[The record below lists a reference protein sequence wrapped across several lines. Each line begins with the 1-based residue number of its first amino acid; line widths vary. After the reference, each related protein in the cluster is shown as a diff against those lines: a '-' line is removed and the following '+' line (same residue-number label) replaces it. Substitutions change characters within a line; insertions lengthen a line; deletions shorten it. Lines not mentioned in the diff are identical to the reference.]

1 MSVSGT
7 KYTTAR
13 AVAERLTDRLL
24 ISLGQSPVPSRTATT
39 PLPWSDLTGDALLAA
54 AARNEMV
61 VTLADAV
68 IRRTPLGSVGCPT
81 EATIA
86 HAADIVG
93 RELAWDGP
101 RKRTEIQAVQR
112 FYA

>member
-1 MSVSGT
+1 
-7 KYTTAR
+7 
-13 AVAERLTDRLL
+13 VAERVTNRLL
-24 ISLGQSPVPSRTATT
+24 LALAHDPVLCRTATT
-39 PLPWSDLTGDALLAA
+39 PLPWSGLAGDALLAA

-68 IRRTPLGSVGCPT
+68 IRRTPLGGVGRPA
-81 EATIA
+81 EGEIA

-101 RKRTEIQAVQR
+101 RKRTEIEAVQR
-112 FYA
+112 FYN